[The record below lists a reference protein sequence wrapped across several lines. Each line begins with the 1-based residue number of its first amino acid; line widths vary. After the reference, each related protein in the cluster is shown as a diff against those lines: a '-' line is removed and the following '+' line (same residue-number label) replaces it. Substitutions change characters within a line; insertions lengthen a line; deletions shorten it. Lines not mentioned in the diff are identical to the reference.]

1 MQWKQKCAVA
11 FNSGTTFG
19 SNPWWWKKNPQ
30 IYKVFDFTKG
40 GADIIDQRAQYYT
53 CKVKSNRWII
63 AAFSYIL
70 NNSRINA
77 SKILALNKKDDPR
90 KVNLLDFWWE
100 LVQNLTTP
108 FIENRSLNGLSS
120 MVQQKMCVILKRK
133 ITSRNPSA
141 ELFPARNKQR
151 KKCRLCINDPH
162 DTGYK
167 SIKKTFQSIQRNA
180 KSVLNVYAPII
191 SCRFVSIVP
200 QIWQSEN
207 STSLLFEP

>member
-1 MQWKQKCAVA
+1 MDKCINN
-11 FNSGTTFG
+11 FS
-19 SNPWWWKKNPQ
+19 
-30 IYKVFDFTKG
+30 
-40 GADIIDQRAQYYT
+40 IDQ
-53 CKVKSNRWII
+53 KRWPTE
-63 AAFSYIL
+63 
-70 NNSRINA
+70 R
-77 SKILALNKKDDPR
+77 
-90 KVNLLDFWWE
+90 LLDFGWE

-108 FIENRSLNGLSS
+108 FIENRSLNVLSS
-120 MVQQKMCVILKRK
+120 MVEKKIYVILKRK

-180 KSVLNVYAPII
+180 KSVLNVYAPIV

-200 QIWQSEN
+200 QTWQSEN
-207 STSLLFEP
+207 SVFMVQTSLLFEP